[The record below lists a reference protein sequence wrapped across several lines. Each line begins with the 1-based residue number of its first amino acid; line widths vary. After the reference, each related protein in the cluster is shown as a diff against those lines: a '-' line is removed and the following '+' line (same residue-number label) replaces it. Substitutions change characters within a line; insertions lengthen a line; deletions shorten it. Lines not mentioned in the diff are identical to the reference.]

1 MRASLTLALL
11 LCPGVIANHADAQ
24 GQPSEPE
31 LIGISSQRIEH
42 ATDEP
47 GNWLD
52 YSGQYNGQRFS
63 TLKQITS
70 ENVMNLKVKW
80 IRQFPITELFETT
93 PLVVD
98 GVMFITIPANIIC
111 ALDARSG
118 LKYWQMEYPMKPK
131 LAFCCGKVNRG
142 LAMLGET
149 LYKGTLDAKILA
161 VDAKSGSIRWEVQVE
176 QPEAGYSITA
186 APLIVKDMVVTG
198 IAGGEYGALHFPML
212 LDRHDIRRKS
222 PLSGFRN
229 RLRILEF
236 LPLSMLQ
243 NLSQRRFNSWMKVL
257 SEIVCETAA
266 DGGFYCPPVNGTI
279 DKHYLAVQIYFTDI
293 SRSIFRQYAQSFFIL
308 T

>member
-1 MRASLTLALL
+1 MRTSLILALL
-11 LCPGVIANHADAQ
+11 ICPGAIFNDAHAQ

-31 LIGISSQRIEH
+31 LVGITSQRIEQ
-42 ATDEP
+42 AAAEP
-47 GNWLD
+47 GNWLT

-63 TLKQITS
+63 RLKQITPD
-70 ENVMNLKVKW
+70 NVKNLQVKW
-80 IRQFPITELFETT
+80 IRQFPITEFFETT

-161 VDAKSGSIRWEVQVE
+161 VDAKSGSIRWEVQVG

-186 APLIVKDMVVTG
+186 APL
-198 IAGGEYGALHFPML
+198 
-212 LDRHDIRRKS
+212 R
-222 PLSGFRN
+222 
-229 RLRILEF
+229 
-236 LPLSMLQ
+236 
-243 NLSQRRFNSWMKVL
+243 
-257 SEIVCETAA
+257 
-266 DGGFYCPPVNGTI
+266 
-279 DKHYLAVQIYFTDI
+279 
-293 SRSIFRQYAQSFFIL
+293 
-308 T
+308 